1 MTLACVP
8 LNRAIRMLSQ
18 KRENGNSQVFFWNN
32 FTIKML
38 QRSKE
43 VNQGDLRVN
52 CFLMKKEQSQK
63 TINCVL
69 SWDSGVAKVIT
80 SRKSC
85 DIREGAMAAV
95 GEPVCC
101 VLPLS
106 WGVICSH
113 NCWDIKFTIC
123 QRNGTKFN

>member
-52 CFLMKKEQSQK
+52 CFLMKKEVTENYKLCSF
-63 TINCVL
+63 L
-69 SWDSGVAKVIT
+69 GLWSG
-80 SRKSC
+80 
-85 DIREGAMAAV
+85 
-95 GEPVCC
+95 
-101 VLPLS
+101 
-106 WGVICSH
+106 
-113 NCWDIKFTIC
+113 
-123 QRNGTKFN
+123 

>member
-8 LNRAIRMLSQ
+8 LNRAIRTLSQ

-80 SRKSC
+80 R
-85 DIREGAMAAV
+85 V
-95 GEPVCC
+95 GRV
-101 VLPLS
+101 V
-106 WGVICSH
+106 
-113 NCWDIKFTIC
+113 T
-123 QRNGTKFN
+123 